1 MAKKL
6 FQKGHEAL
14 PGAGRPKGSTDQKWY
29 DLKWWYQLI
38 LDNYEK
44 LNEVQK
50 VELGLKGLALLVS
63 KLPSIPA
70 SPKESAERV
79 EDAKTLLD
87 AYSATPTIGSGSGV
101 GNSIS
106 QIQAGT
112 ETKTS
117 L

>member
-6 FQKGHEAL
+6 FQKGHEAI

-29 DLKWWYQLI
+29 DLRWWYQLI

-50 VELGLKGLALLVS
+50 VELGLKGLALIVS

-70 SPKESAERV
+70 TPKESAERI
-79 EDAKTLLD
+79 EDAQAILN
-87 AYSATPTIGSGSGV
+87 AYSSTPAISSGSSMEERVPEIQTGTEAT
-101 GNSIS
+101 NSI
-106 QIQAGT
+106 
-112 ETKTS
+112 
-117 L
+117 